1 MDKHLILAMLEV
13 GVVHFK
19 NLICFVSVFNVLFD
33 LFIKQNKDTKIKN
46 NRDIVSSSKF
56 FLYLSNKL
64 ELSKMQSF

>member
-19 NLICFVSVFNVLFD
+19 NFICFVSVFNVLFD

-56 FLYLSNKL
+56 FYTYPTN
-64 ELSKMQSF
+64 

>member
-19 NLICFVSVFNVLFD
+19 NFICFVSVFNVLFG

-56 FLYLSNKL
+56 FSYLSNKL
-64 ELSKMQSF
+64 ELSKMQRF

>member
-1 MDKHLILAMLEV
+1 MDKYLILAMLEV

-19 NLICFVSVFNVLFD
+19 NFICFVSVFNVLFG